1 MHTVDTMGKNISV
14 SPGSTPDM
22 TDNFNCGDYVLWNSG
37 ARGQCLFNTAIGIP
51 GQALVCA
58 FRRLDNLKTTRFTM
72 AANLVYHYGK
82 GIKVQGLAD
91 TIATLPILSN
101 ELRAQITRMIRV
113 TKPARAHVTLGFLM
127 AIPAHLGMGAVA
139 TSSHRRGVWISAS
152 VTSRADALLGR
163 ASVSA
168 ARLHSRRATRAAL
181 TAWAEA
187 RLGWAAV
194 SGARHHTRLATRSAL
209 TARLGAV
216 SGPAELAAVQARI
229 LTTLTLE
236 VL

>member
-91 TIATLPILSN
+91 TIANYVDAPV
-101 ELRAQITRMIRV
+101 AYKDV
-113 TKPARAHVTLGFLM
+113 
-127 AIPAHLGMGAVA
+127 AV
-139 TSSHRRGVWISAS
+139 
-152 VTSRADALLGR
+152 
-163 ASVSA
+163 
-168 ARLHSRRATRAAL
+168 
-181 TAWAEA
+181 
-187 RLGWAAV
+187 WAAG
-194 SGARHHTRLATRSAL
+194 SY
-209 TARLGAV
+209 AV
-216 SGPAELAAVQARI
+216 VAAVVAVGTSP
-229 LTTLTLE
+229 TTSAIVWVNT
-236 VL
+236 VAANTA